1 MRYKLLGRTGLKVS
15 EVALGTGTFGMAWG
29 WGCTREQAQ
38 SLFTQFT
45 DAGGNLFDCADGY
58 QNGEAETL
66 LGEFIAHDRDNFVV
80 STKYTTAVGAQ
91 SIAKTGNSRKAM
103 MHGIE
108 GSLRRLR
115 TDHVDIFWVHMPD
128 LLTGTDEFL
137 RGLEDVVRSGKAYY
151 IGISDF
157 PAWKVSRAMTLA
169 ELRGWSPVSAI
180 QIEYSLAER
189 TAEREL
195 IPMADAY
202 GLSVFIWASL
212 GGGILTGKYRR
223 GEEGRLTKGGG
234 MVHGLS
240 PERETRIL
248 DTIEAVATELGATT
262 AQVAIAWV
270 RAKETRGSSFLPIL
284 GARNDAQL
292 QDNLAAAALDLG
304 AEHVARLDEA
314 SAIELGFPHDLV
326 ARDDM
331 KALHT
336 GGHWDRIV
344 QGRQALP

>member
-1 MRYKLLGRTGLKVS
+1 MRYRLLGKSGLKVS
-15 EVALGTGTFGMAWG
+15 EVALGTGTFGTAWG
-29 WGCTREQAQ
+29 WGCTREESL
-38 SLFTQFT
+38 SLFGQFV

-58 QNGEAETL
+58 QNGEAETMI
-66 LGEFIAHDRDNFVV
+66 GEFVQHDRDNFIL
-80 STKYTTAVGAQ
+80 STKYTTAVGAL
-91 SIAKTGNSRKAM
+91 SVAKTGNSRKAM

-108 GSLRRLR
+108 GSLKRLR

-128 LLTGTDEFL
+128 LVTPTDEII
-137 RGLEDVVRSGKAYY
+137 RGLEDVVCSGKALY

-157 PAWKVSRAMTLA
+157 PAWKISRAVTLA
-169 ELRGWSPVSAI
+169 ELRAWSPISAI

-223 GEEGRLTKGGG
+223 GEVGRLTKGGG
-234 MVHGLS
+234 SIRAFAAGH
-240 PERETRIL
+240 EDAIL
-248 DTIEAVATELGATT
+248 DVIESVAADLGRTT

-270 RAKETRGSSFLPIL
+270 RAKETRGCSFIPIL
-284 GARNDAQL
+284 GARNGQQL
-292 QDNLAAAALDLG
+292 RDNLAAIALDLSP
-304 AEHVARLDEA
+304 EHVARLDAA
-314 SAIELGFPHDLV
+314 SAIEPGFPHELV
-326 ARDDM
+326 SRNEM

-336 GGHWDRIV
+336 GGFWEQIV
-344 QGRQALP
+344 QRNSAIP